1 MRALD
6 STIMAYCLPS
16 FTSVSMEYQSPML
29 LPVLPI
35 LRLPISSISLMPLL
49 CVSLGALA
57 LAAVFDGS
65 STGDGGVL
73 AVADAGE
80 LSVELTDG
88 KVDGCDWV
96 LSCASNGTLTTTSTA
111 ITAARACDFM
121 GKLQCRNANPHL
133 TGCSLRSLYAWNHN
147 VAHWI
152 SATLLKLQ
160 RFCKR
165 GELRSGVHRLGTAET
180 GLE

>member
-35 LRLPISSISLMPLL
+35 LRLPISSISFMPLF
-49 CVSLGALA
+49 CVSFGTLS

-80 LSVELTDG
+80 VPVELTVAG
-88 KVDGCDWV
+88 VDGCDWV
-96 LSCASNGTLTTTSTA
+96 LSCA
-111 ITAARACDFM
+111 
-121 GKLQCRNANPHL
+121 NA
-133 TGCSLRSLYAWNHN
+133 G
-147 VAHWI
+147 
-152 SATLLKLQ
+152 
-160 RFCKR
+160 
-165 GELRSGVHRLGTAET
+165 
-180 GLE
+180 